1 MRYERL
7 KISKPIVKAVLASEK
22 HVFWASQ
29 TSFKLQSTAK
39 SSAMVPRM
47 IWDHVVFG
55 PKIDQKPGVLAKTL
69 GGAFQ
74 IAQHWVLGTQNTQKH
89 SKTLKNTQKTPNMP
103 GTFLV
108 TQDDTRITFKTH
120 CKSCFG
126 VRKTRFL
133 SFTDVIH
140 APSTTKSLAMVPRM
154 IWDYVVFGKH

>member
-29 TSFKLQSTAK
+29 TSFMLQSTAK

-69 GGAFQ
+69 GGG
-74 IAQHWVLGTQNTQKH
+74 LQNSSNCFFWAQKH
-89 SKTLKNTQKTPNMP
+89 SKTLKNTQKHSKILKNTPNMP
-103 GTFLV
+103 ETTLV
-108 TQDDTRITFKTH
+108 TPKGIQGSLQNSKFRQKHENPYIKVQ
-120 CKSCFG
+120 KRLNSCFRPLQNG
-126 VRKTRFL
+126 RSK
-133 SFTDVIH
+133 SNFT
-140 APSTTKSLAMVPRM
+140 L
-154 IWDYVVFGKH
+154 